1 MALGP
6 TGASVTAHGAQRTHG
21 GSGLADGSLHE
32 EMGSLLGEPAKA
44 MHGRGEEQQP
54 RDETPPDNRGA
65 EHDPKGAHGEKLA
78 RSQLRTIGRK
88 YEPRSARRRLRP
100 RGRGPS
106 RATAR
111 APRFAQRCTPSRPRS
126 QGRDIMQLV
135 CYVL

>member
-1 MALGP
+1 MAHRPWSSAPSSPRTPPHRMALGP

-32 EMGSLLGEPAKA
+32 EMGRLLGEPAKA

-78 RSQLRTIGRK
+78 RSRLRT
-88 YEPRSARRRLRP
+88 YRP
-100 RGRGPS
+100 K
-106 RATAR
+106 
-111 APRFAQRCTPSRPRS
+111 
-126 QGRDIMQLV
+126 V
-135 CYVL
+135 

>member
-32 EMGSLLGEPAKA
+32 EMGRLLGEPAKA

-65 EHDPKGAHGEKLA
+65 EHDPKGAHWEKLV
-78 RSQLRTIGRK
+78 S
-88 YEPRSARRRLRP
+88 RRVNSLAIP
-100 RGRGPS
+100 VI
-106 RATAR
+106 A
-111 APRFAQRCTPSRPRS
+111 
-126 QGRDIMQLV
+126 
-135 CYVL
+135 